1 MLCCA
6 VLCFKKQHKGCS
18 TEQHTLSISTDID
31 YAKNYQEM
39 PNTRIQ
45 AHCLAHLHAGKLHGM
60 MCRAK
65 LWRAAI
71 PEQAPV
77 AQDVDWES
85 LGKAYQLAGGSIKQ
99 AVVRAATQAALR
111 IEVCYSFKSFL

>member
-1 MLCCA
+1 
-6 VLCFKKQHKGCS
+6 
-18 TEQHTLSISTDID
+18 
-31 YAKNYQEM
+31 
-39 PNTRIQ
+39 
-45 AHCLAHLHAGKLHGM
+45 

-77 AQDVDWES
+77 APDVDWEA
-85 LGKAYQLAGGSIKQ
+85 LGKGYQLAGGSIKQ

-111 IEVCYSFKSFL
+111 IEVTPAAPPNLLLSTPRLAPCVTQARLLTV

>member
-1 MLCCA
+1 
-6 VLCFKKQHKGCS
+6 
-18 TEQHTLSISTDID
+18 
-31 YAKNYQEM
+31 
-39 PNTRIQ
+39 
-45 AHCLAHLHAGKLHGM
+45 

-77 AQDVDWES
+77 AQDVDWGA
-85 LGKAYQLAGGSIKQ
+85 LGQGYQLPGGSIKQ

-111 IEVCYSFKSFL
+111 LEVCPQV

>member
-1 MLCCA
+1 M
-6 VLCFKKQHKGCS
+6 S
-18 TEQHTLSISTDID
+18 WWW
-31 YAKNYQEM
+31 
-39 PNTRIQ
+39 
-45 AHCLAHLHAGKLHGM
+45 
-60 MCRAK
+60 CRAK

-85 LGKAYQLAGGSIKQ
+85 LGKGYQLAGGSIKQ

-111 IEVCYSFKSFL
+111 IQVCCHAVPCCAVLCCAVMCRAVLCCAVLCCAVLCCAVLCCHSSFALIKACV